1 MKTSMKLIVLTAVL
15 VLALMG
21 PSMVMADSHAASSAQ
36 AEGETSRPMAGAA
49 DSMMGMHGQGG
60 MMGGSGMGMM
70 HGRSGMM
77 GGSGM
82 HGHGGTEAPWISL
95 ALRQAQ
101 DLALSGEQIDELKS
115 LRTAFEKQAIRQSAE
130 IRVAEL
136 ELSELLAAQPVN
148 LPTVEEKVRQ
158 IASQRAELRMERIR
172 TLEQGKAV
180 LTAEQREQL
189 QQQVAKAGAHGSMM
203 GGAGM
208 GRMHEMVTR
217 MGNGDHMAGMR
228 RMMEMMGGMGSGGM
242 MPEARSGQ

>member
-1 MKTSMKLIVLTAVL
+1 MKTSMKLFVLTAVL
-15 VLALMG
+15 TLALTG
-21 PSMVMADSHAASSAQ
+21 PSMVMAGSHAASSAP

-49 DSMMGMHGQGG
+49 DTMMGMHGQGG

-70 HGRSGMM
+70 

-82 HGHGGTEAPWISL
+82 HGHGGAEAPWISM
-95 ALRQAQ
+95 ALQQAQ
-101 DLALSGEQIDELKS
+101 ELALSGEQIDELKS
-115 LRTAFEKQAIRQSAE
+115 LRIAFEKQAIRQSAE

-136 ELSELLAAQPVN
+136 ELSELLDAQPVN

-158 IASQRAELRMERIR
+158 VASLRAELRMERIR

-180 LTAEQREQL
+180 LTAEQRGQL
-189 QQQVAKAGAHGSMM
+189 QQQVAKAGAGGHGSMM

-228 RMMEMMGGMGSGGM
+228 RMMEMMGGMGEGMGSGEM
-242 MPEARSGQ
+242 MPEARSAQ